1 MKTLQQRVRRVQA
14 KLAPPPPPRE
24 GLLRVDED
32 HWDTWLTTLFRPYF
46 CDVTGQ
52 LIPFAPHHR
61 QCWEWVWS
69 LERGKR
75 PQPFIAIW
83 PRGGGKSTTA
93 ELACVA
99 LGAKRSRTYGL
110 YISATQGQADGHVA
124 NVASLLESEAIAQ
137 HSPSL
142 ANRLLGK
149 YGHSRGWRRNRLR
162 TSEGF
167 TIDAVG
173 FDTAVRGVKIDAD
186 RPDFL
191 VLDDL
196 DQDTDSAGSV
206 AKKITALTR
215 KILPAG
221 SADVAILGVQNLV
234 HPDGIFARLLDGRAE
249 FLRTR
254 ILSGPVPA
262 LRGLMYEEQDGQ
274 TILTAG
280 EPTWAGQDLAQC
292 QALVNDATM
301 GAFLAECQHVR
312 LHGEGAMFGDVWQD
326 GVHIVEPFA
335 IPQTWTVRR
344 SFDWGS
350 SAPFSVGWWALSNGE
365 ALPDGRWW
373 PRGTR
378 FRVAE
383 WYGWNGKPNE
393 GLRLVATEIAR
404 RIETYEAEFAF
415 AVRPGPADTNIFDV
429 VNGVCIADDMS
440 RVGVRWEKADKKP
453 GSRRQGV
460 QQMRERL
467 QASCRRPMDAPGLFV
482 FSTCAQFLRVI
493 PTLPRDCLDQ
503 EDIDSA
509 AEDH

>member
-1 MKTLQQRVRRVQA
+1 MSLLQRRLTQVKA
-14 KLAPPPPPRE
+14 KLVPSSPPSE
-24 GLLRVDED
+24 GLTRVDED
-32 HWDTWLTTLFRPYF
+32 QWEPWLTTLFRPYF
-46 CDVTGQ
+46 CDVTGM

-61 QCWEWVWS
+61 QCWEWVWA
-69 LERGKR
+69 LQRGAR
-75 PQPFIAIW
+75 PRPFIAIW

-99 LGAKRSRTYGL
+99 LGVKRSRTYGL
-110 YISATQGQADGHVA
+110 YISATQDQADGHVA
-124 NVASLLESEAIAQ
+124 NVASLLESEVLAQ
-137 HSPSL
+137 HYPSL
-142 ANRLLGK
+142 AHRLLGK

-162 TSEGF
+162 TREGL

-173 FDTAVRGVKIDAD
+173 LDTAVRGVKIDAD

-191 VLDDL
+191 ILDDL
-196 DQDTDSAGSV
+196 DQDTDSAVTV

-234 HPDGIFARLLDGRAE
+234 HPDGIFSRLLDGRAE
-249 FLRTR
+249 FLHTR

-292 QALVNDATM
+292 QALVTDATM

-312 LHGEGAMFGDVWQD
+312 LQGEGAMFGDVWQE

-335 IPQTWTVRR
+335 IPQTWMVRR
-344 SFDWGS
+344 AFDWGS

-365 ALPDGRWW
+365 SLPDGRWW
-373 PRGTR
+373 PKGTR

-383 WYGWNGKPNE
+383 WYGWSGKPNQ

-404 RIETYEAEFAF
+404 GIKRIEAGFDF

-429 VNGVCIADDMS
+429 VNGVCMAADMA
-440 RVGVRWEKADKKP
+440 RVGVRWERADKSK
-453 GSRRQGV
+453 GSRRRGA
-460 QQMRERL
+460 QQMRESL
-467 QASCRRPMDAPGLFV
+467 HASCQRPMEAPGLFI
-482 FSTCAQFLRVI
+482 FRTCAQFLRVV
-493 PTLPRDCLDQ
+493 PTLPRDRLDP
-503 EDIDSA
+503 EDVDDA